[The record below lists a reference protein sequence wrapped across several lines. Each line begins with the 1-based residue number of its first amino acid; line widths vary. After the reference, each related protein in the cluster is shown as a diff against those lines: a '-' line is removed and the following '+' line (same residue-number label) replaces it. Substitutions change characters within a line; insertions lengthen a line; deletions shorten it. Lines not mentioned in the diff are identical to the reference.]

1 VANRGTA
8 IEKAWRARK
17 REKSYKG
24 ICPFCSKPVWV
35 GGVKVGDQIYHRS
48 CAARKKIIA
57 ARGQYAVR
65 GYYAD

>member
-1 VANRGTA
+1 VTTRGAA

-24 ICPFCSKPVWV
+24 ICPFCSEPIWV
-35 GGVKVGDQIYHRS
+35 GGVKVGDQLYHRS
-48 CAARKKIIA
+48 CAERKKIIET
-57 ARGQYAVR
+57 REKYAVR